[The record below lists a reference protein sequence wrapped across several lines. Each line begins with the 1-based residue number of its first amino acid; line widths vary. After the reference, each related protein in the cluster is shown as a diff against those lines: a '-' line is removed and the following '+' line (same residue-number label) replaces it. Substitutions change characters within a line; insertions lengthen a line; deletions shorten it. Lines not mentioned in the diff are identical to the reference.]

1 MARPENLDLSAG
13 DIVSAAVDILRESGI
28 DAVSMRSVSA
38 RLGVSPI
45 PLYSRIGNK
54 EALLDAV
61 ADRLLAELAPTVR
74 SDEMWTEYAV
84 RWAHELRT
92 KLRTAPSR
100 LILEGRRGAYV
111 EASRPLIDG
120 LRTGGLSPDRAVQ
133 ACRLLMWAVV
143 GFVAVEQ
150 GHRPGA
156 DPLTVDSLTVD
167 SPSPA
172 RAARPT
178 LSGADP
184 AGATETE
191 VDELFDLQMRILVDG
206 IAARA
211 E

>member
-54 EALLDAV
+54 DALLDAV
-61 ADRLLAELAPTVR
+61 AERLLAELAPSVRADEPWTV
-74 SDEMWTEYAV
+74 YAL
-84 RWAHELRT
+84 RWAFELRS
-92 KLRTAPSR
+92 KLGSAPSA
-100 LILEGRRGAYV
+100 LILQSRRGAYV
-111 EASRPLIDG
+111 EASKPLLNA
-120 LRTGGLSPDRAVQ
+120 LRDGGLSPERAVQ
-133 ACRLLMWAVV
+133 ACRLLMWGVV
-143 GFVAVEQ
+143 GFVAVEH
-150 GHRPGA
+150 GHQPGA
-156 DPLTVDSLTVD
+156 
-167 SPSPA
+167 PA
-172 RAARPT
+172 RVKPAPT

-184 AGATETE
+184 TGVSPDE
-191 VDELFDLQMRILVDG
+191 VEVLFDLHMQMLVDG

>member
-1 MARPENLDLSAG
+1 MPRPESLDLSAD
-13 DIVSAAVDILRESGI
+13 DIVSAAVAILHESGL

-61 ADRLLAELAPTVR
+61 ADRLLAELAPTAGA
-74 SDEMWTEYAV
+74 DEAWTAYAL
-84 RWAHELRT
+84 RWAHELRS

-120 LRTGGLSPDRAVQ
+120 LRSGGLSPDRAVQ

-150 GHRPGA
+150 GHERPA
-156 DPLTVDSLTVD
+156 T
-167 SPSPA
+167 PA
-172 RAARPT
+172 RAPRST
-178 LSGADP
+178 LLGADP
-184 AGATETE
+184 AGVTQDE
-191 VDELFDLQMRILVDG
+191 VDALFDLHIRILVDG
-206 IAARA
+206 LEAGVGA
-211 E
+211 

>member
-1 MARPENLDLSAG
+1 MPRPESLDLSAD
-13 DIVSAAVDILRESGI
+13 DIVSAAVAILHESGL

-61 ADRLLAELAPTVR
+61 ADRLLAELAPTAGA
-74 SDEMWTEYAV
+74 DEPWTAYAL
-84 RWAHELRT
+84 RWAHELRS

-120 LRTGGLSPDRAVQ
+120 LRAGGLSPDRAVQ

-150 GHRPGA
+150 GHERPA
-156 DPLTVDSLTVD
+156 VAS
-167 SPSPA
+167 
-172 RAARPT
+172 RAPRTT
-178 LSGADP
+178 LLGADP
-184 AGATETE
+184 AGVTQDE
-191 VDELFDLQMRILVDG
+191 VDALFDLHLRILVDG
-206 IAARA
+206 LEAGADV
-211 E
+211 